1 MMYHHGEK
9 MSGLKQKEPFSTEKA
24 SPKTLE
30 EKAKTSEEIKNTTE
44 LEITRKRT
52 SGITF
57 PRVTDKWVRLAD
69 AEEEISYYKKMA
81 NKYTKE
87 TYLLKE
93 EIEKLKEDNTKIHF
107 LYEQAQA
114 ENNKLV
120 DCCERLGQI
129 REHTKN
135 FPMLDED
142 EGYPFIDKN
151 ARRNLL
157 RYISKVG
164 VWRKKLVGC
173 LGKSQKLER
182 EFRIK

>member
-1 MMYHHGEK
+1 
-9 MSGLKQKEPFSTEKA
+9 MSGLKQK
-24 SPKTLE
+24 
-30 EKAKTSEEIKNTTE
+30 AKKRLGEMERTCGLTITDSLGVDITDGVIEII
-44 LEITRKRT
+44 L
-52 SGITF
+52 G
-57 PRVTDKWVRLAD
+57 D

-135 FPMLDED
+135 FEHDFSEFAKWFAKKYGKYASADEIIIHIGLLKVKLDE
-142 EGYPFIDKN
+142 
-151 ARRNLL
+151 
-157 RYISKVG
+157 
-164 VWRKKLVGC
+164 LVGC
-173 LGKSQKLER
+173 LGKTWKNQNQKKGGKQVNEM
-182 EFRIK
+182 

>member
-1 MMYHHGEK
+1 
-9 MSGLKQKEPFSTEKA
+9 MSDLKQ
-24 SPKTLE
+24 
-30 EKAKTSEEIKNTTE
+30 KAKTSEEIKNTTE

-135 FPMLDED
+135 FEHDFSEFAKWFAKKYGKYASADEIIIHIGLLKVKLDE
-142 EGYPFIDKN
+142 
-151 ARRNLL
+151 
-157 RYISKVG
+157 
-164 VWRKKLVGC
+164 LVGL
-173 LGKSQKLER
+173 LGQNSGKPQPKKE
-182 EFRIK
+182 EKEVNE